1 MSKFILFLLLLILI
15 PFLANALDV
24 VEPKVAGFIPNRLD
38 WIDSMVQECVNQQE
52 LPGAVAILVK
62 NGRIGYF
69 KSFGFADIDSQ
80 KPMGKTAMFR
90 IASMSKLITT
100 VAALQ
105 LYERGHYHMETPLG
119 SILPEFDQPE
129 VFISWDED
137 KQTFQ
142 TEPARKKI
150 RMKHLFTHTS
160 GIVYPI
166 FTDKGRSGYM
176 KAKIT
181 DAFPDGSIDL
191 AENIRRLASVP
202 LAHQPGD
209 GYTYG
214 MNMDVLGRVI
224 EVIDGRPFDRYMR
237 EEIFRP
243 LGMIDTGFSIPDDK
257 QDRIVSVYT
266 TRNGEMKPFDE
277 QVMAE
282 QASNNFK
289 EWWKLDADK
298 IALGGAGIIS
308 TTYDYA
314 LFLQMLV
321 NKGQLN
327 GQRILGRKTVEL
339 ISRGVYSQGAE
350 STTAIGLSVSV
361 VVNEKGHYRPD
372 SVGTFV
378 GGGYFYTS
386 FWVDPKEQM
395 IGVLMSQI
403 NPSNSQVGG
412 NFKIMAY
419 AALE

>member
-1 MSKFILFLLLLILI
+1 MPKFTLLFLIFI
-15 PFLANALDV
+15 SFSANALDFA
-24 VEPKVAGFIPNRLD
+24 EPSVAWFIPNRLD
-38 WIDSMVQECVNQQE
+38 RIDSMIQECIDQQE
-52 LPGAVAILVK
+52 VPGAVAILVK

-69 KSFGFADIDSQ
+69 KSFGSADIDSQ
-80 KPMGKTAMFR
+80 KPMDKAAMFR

-105 LYERGHYHMETPLG
+105 LYEQGHYHMETPLG

-129 VFISWDED
+129 VFVSWDEE

-166 FTDKGRSGYM
+166 FTDKGRAGYM
-176 KAKIT
+176 EARIT

-191 AENIRRLASVP
+191 AENIRRLAGVP

-224 EVIDGRPFDRYMR
+224 EVIDGRPFARYMR
-237 EEIFRP
+237 EEIFQP
-243 LGMIDTGFSIPDDK
+243 LGMIDTGFSISEDE
-257 QDRIVSVYT
+257 QYRIVSVYT
-266 TRNGEMKPFDE
+266 TRNGKMQPFDE
-277 QVMAE
+277 QVIAE
-282 QASNNFK
+282 QAPNNFK

-298 IALGGAGIIS
+298 IALGGGGIIS

-314 LFLQMLV
+314 LFLQMLM
-321 NKGQLN
+321 NQGHLN
-327 GQRILGRKTVEL
+327 GKRILGRKTVEL
-339 ISRGVYSQGAE
+339 ISRGLDGQGSE

-361 VVNEKGHYRPD
+361 VTNEQGHYHPE
-372 SVGTFV
+372 SVGAFV

-403 NPSNSQVGG
+403 NPSNSQMGG
-412 NFKIMAY
+412 KFKIMAY
-419 AALE
+419 SALE

>member
-1 MSKFILFLLLLILI
+1 MPKFILLLLIFI
-15 PFLANALDV
+15 PFSANALDV
-24 VEPKVAGFIPNRLD
+24 AEPEVAGFIPNRLD
-38 WIDSMVQECVNQQE
+38 RIDSMIQECIDQQE
-52 LPGAVAILVK
+52 VPGAVAILVK

-69 KSFGFADIDSQ
+69 KSFGSADIDSQ
-80 KPMGKTAMFR
+80 KPMDKAAMFR

-105 LYERGHYHMETPLG
+105 LYEQGHYHMETPLG

-129 VFISWDED
+129 VFVSWDAE

-166 FTDKGRSGYM
+166 FTDKGRAGYM
-176 KAKIT
+176 EARIT
-181 DAFPDGSIDL
+181 DAFPDGRIDL
-191 AENIRRLASVP
+191 AENIRRLAGVP

-209 GYTYG
+209 SYTYG

-224 EVIDGRPFDRYMR
+224 EVIDGRPFARYMQ
-237 EEIFRP
+237 EEIFQP
-243 LGMIDTGFSIPDDK
+243 LGMIDTGFSISEDK

-266 TRNGEMKPFDE
+266 TRNGKMQPFDE
-277 QVMAE
+277 QVIAE
-282 QASNNFK
+282 QAPNNFK

-327 GQRILGRKTVEL
+327 GKRILGRKTVAL
-339 ISRGVYSQGAE
+339 ISRAVYGHGSE

-361 VVNEKGHYRPD
+361 VTNEQGHYQPD

-403 NPSNSQVGG
+403 NPSNSQMGG
-412 NFKIMAY
+412 KFKIMAY
-419 AALE
+419 SALK